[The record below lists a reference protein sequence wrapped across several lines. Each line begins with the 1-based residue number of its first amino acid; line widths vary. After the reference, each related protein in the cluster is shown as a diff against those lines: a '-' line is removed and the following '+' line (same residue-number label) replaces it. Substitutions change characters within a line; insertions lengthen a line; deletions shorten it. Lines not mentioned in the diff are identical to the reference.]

1 MSNKRLTKIHWCP
14 QCHNSLRPIF
24 QRDINLL
31 LLKCRCCKFS
41 QEATEESYKIFSKNY
56 TNEIRDLKDEITQ
69 ETLNDPTMKR
79 SLIKCD
85 KCFQLTEAVEYH
97 ANSNESIKVIY
108 VCEECMNDQ
117 IMIHDENETDHNE
130 YEYEDEEY
138 EDEEMNLIRNDLNNI
153 SLINHYNNVYNDNM
167 KVVDVYDNDED
178 Y

>member
-97 ANSNESIKVIY
+97 ANI
-108 VCEECMNDQ
+108 
-117 IMIHDENETDHNE
+117 
-130 YEYEDEEY
+130 
-138 EDEEMNLIRNDLNNI
+138 
-153 SLINHYNNVYNDNM
+153 
-167 KVVDVYDNDED
+167 DVYDNDED